1 MPDPGFKAQIQEIKR
16 ANLEFMTQDNVYA
29 ECKPTDKPKEEKK
42 KKTVS
47 RRTQTYLRELLM
59 MEGDE
64 LGDSDMEVVLDDDA
78 EVESTLAKG
87 LIEGVIEGLSDIDSQ
102 SGI

>member
-1 MPDPGFKAQIQEIKR
+1 M
-16 ANLEFMTQDNVYA
+16 YA
-29 ECKPTDKPKEEKK
+29 DCRPADKPKEEKK

-87 LIEGVIEGLSDIDSQ
+87 LIEGVIDGLSDIDSQ
-102 SGI
+102 SGL